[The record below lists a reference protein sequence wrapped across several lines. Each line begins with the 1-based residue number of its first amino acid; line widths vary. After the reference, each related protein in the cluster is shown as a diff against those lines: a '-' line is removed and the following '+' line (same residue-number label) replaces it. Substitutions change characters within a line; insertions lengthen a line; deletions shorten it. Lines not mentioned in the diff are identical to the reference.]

1 MVKIETKYN
10 CKSLKKTV
18 KSLPLEFTVNKERK
32 EGRRKDGKEEGK
44 RRKEGRE
51 KGRREKEIKKMKEK
65 EKRRMHKRNI
75 TATYQIFYF
84 LRRI

>member
-44 RRKEGRE
+44 RRKE
-51 KGRREKEIKKMKEK
+51 RREKEIKKMKEK